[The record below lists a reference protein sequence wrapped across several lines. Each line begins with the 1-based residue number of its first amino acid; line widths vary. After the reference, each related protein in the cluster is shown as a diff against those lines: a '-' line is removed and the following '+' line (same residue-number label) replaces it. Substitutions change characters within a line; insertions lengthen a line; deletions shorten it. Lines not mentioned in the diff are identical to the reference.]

1 MTAFNDERILE
12 LLRRNRQGLTLQHI
26 FKELRVQR
34 KERAKLEGRLIDL
47 EARKLIRRVKN
58 RYLLPLAS
66 DLVRGRFEASGRGF
80 GFVVPEERGTG
91 DVFVPA
97 RFAKSAMDGD
107 TVEVLAK
114 ARGRNGRPEGR
125 GPEGRVVRILKKE
138 KKTVIGL
145 YQERFGAP
153 FLVPFDTASLE
164 DVPLVSRG
172 AYFPSPGMIVA
183 ADRSRLTLTDVFG
196 FPDDPGVD
204 AKVVIRKYGLPV
216 EFSAEALREA
226 EEAARRAVDI
236 EGRADYR
243 AWTTFTIDGETARDF
258 DDAVSIRRL
267 DNGHYLLGVHIA
279 DVSHFVVSGTR
290 LDREAYERGT
300 SVYFPDLTL
309 PMLPERLSNDV
320 CSLRPRED
328 RLTVSAVME
337 IDETG
342 TTRRAEFFP
351 SVIRTAERLT
361 YTAVFGVFQGDRDE
375 RTRLAAVVPD
385 VLLMRELASLLRRR
399 RVAAG
404 SLDFDLVEPELVY
417 EEGRLRA
424 IASFAPNEAHKLIEE
439 FMVAANVAVA
449 SYLEGR
455 RVPSIY
461 RVHPKPAVAD
471 LEKLRETLFRFG
483 IILPK
488 PEGIT
493 SKDLQAA
500 IRAADGRAHEKF
512 VNVQILRAMRLAV
525 YSDENIGHYGLAAAD
540 YTHFTSP
547 IRRYPDLVVHRIL
560 KEALSGRPDAGADLA
575 SIALHSSDRERRAA
589 GAEENLVEWR
599 IFRFLKG
606 RLGEEFTGIVVDITR
621 AGLVVE
627 LDEYFVRGL
636 VAFQDLGGDDVR
648 PRSRGGLSGKRSGR
662 TYELGQSV
670 CVTIAAV
677 DPVLRRMSLV
687 PAA

>member
-1 MTAFNDERILE
+1 MTAFNDERVLD
-12 LLRRNRQGLTLQHI
+12 LLSRNRQGLTLQHI

-125 GPEGRVVRILKKE
+125 VVRILKKE

-145 YQERFGAP
+145 YEERFGAP

-172 AYFPSPGMIVA
+172 ACFPSPGMIVA

-204 AKVVIRKYGLPV
+204 AKVVIRKYGLHV

-243 AWTTFTIDGETARDF
+243 GWTTFTIDGETARDF

-279 DVSHFVVSGTR
+279 DVSHFVAPGTR
-290 LDREAYERGT
+290 LDRDADERGT

-342 TTRRAEFFP
+342 TTRRAEFLP
-351 SVIRTAERLT
+351 SIIRTAERLT
-361 YTAVFGVFQGDRDE
+361 YTAVFAVFQGDRDE

-385 VLLMRELASLLRRR
+385 LLLMRDLAGLLRRR
-399 RVAAG
+399 RVAEG

-449 SYLEGR
+449 SALGGR

-471 LEKLRETLFRFG
+471 LEKLRETLFPFG
-483 IILPK
+483 IILPE

-500 IRAADGRAHEKF
+500 IRAAEGRAHEKF
-512 VNVQILRAMRLAV
+512 VNVQVLRAMRLAV

-560 KEALSGRPDAGADLA
+560 KAALSGQPEAGPDLA
-575 SIALHSSDRERRAA
+575 SVALHSSDRERRAD
-589 GAEENLVEWR
+589 GAEEDLVEWR
-599 IFRFLKG
+599 IFRFLKN
-606 RLGEEFTGIVVDITR
+606 RLGEEFTGIVVDVTR

-636 VAFQDLGGDDVR
+636 VAFQDLGADYFQ
-648 PRSRGGLSGKRSGR
+648 PRSRGVLSGKRSGR
-662 TYELGQSV
+662 TYELGQSLR
-670 CVTIAAV
+670 VTVAAV